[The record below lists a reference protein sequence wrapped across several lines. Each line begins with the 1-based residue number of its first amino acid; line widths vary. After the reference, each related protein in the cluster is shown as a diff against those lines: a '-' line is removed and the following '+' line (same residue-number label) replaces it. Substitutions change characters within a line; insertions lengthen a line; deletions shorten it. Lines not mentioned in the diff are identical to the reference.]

1 MIDKLVATMR
11 QVALCRPLLI
21 AVDGL
26 PHYRKAIRRA
36 FRSPLPQCANGRPR
50 LIAWSDILIG
60 RHQTQAERCIDRRT
74 PPTGNRPPTCY
85 RTDSAITGCYRCYQ
99 HGLH

>member
-26 PHYRKAIRRA
+26 PHYRKTILDDAVSLSLA
-36 FRSPLPQCANGRPR
+36 TVCQRSTTPDCLVGYPD
-50 LIAWSDILIG
+50 WSC
-60 RHQTQAERCIDRRT
+60 HQTQAERCIDRRT
-74 PPTGNRPPTCY
+74 PPTGEQAANLLP
-85 RTDSAITGCYRCYQ
+85 
-99 HGLH
+99 H